1 MNVRHTGKSIIQS
14 MLYLLHRGYWQDKN
28 IQNSLSVAEKK
39 KLDTALQ
46 IKEFIDKI
54 PGGFLIYS
62 AEENEEIIYAND
74 SLIKIFN
81 CDDFNDFYR
90 YTKGSFRGIV
100 HAEEL
105 EAVEA
110 SIRKQISCKDGDV
123 DNVDY
128 RIIQKGGIVRWV
140 EDYGQYVKGDDGH
153 DYFYVFICD
162 ATEKITQRLM
172 ETFTLRHDHQEKEQK
187 LHQLIEEYDKE
198 RKLIRQEHL
207 QRLEVIEGLSVNYDS
222 ILYADFNANL
232 VLPYRVSTRVQQ
244 QFEQK
249 MQVRE
254 FEWFL
259 QNYTNVWVHPED
271 RALFTE
277 LTSMDYIRKQLT
289 KNRTYHLNYRCIE
302 NDEIKYIQLRI
313 VNVGKN
319 GDASQIVMG
328 FQNVDEEVIKELKH
342 KQVLETAFRT
352 AKLAEIA
359 KASFLSNMS
368 HDMRTPL
375 NAIFGY
381 TAIAKKNNKDNL
393 ETLEALDGIETASRQ
408 ILELIDKVLALTYMD
423 AQAYSVNEEEGNVCD
438 VVRSVYADALPKA
451 DKKGLRFTVDTSAV
465 RNEVVLADLPKL
477 TQVLTQIVSNAV
489 LYTEHGEVKITVSE
503 RKSGVNEFATY
514 EFIVNDTGIGMDE
527 DFLLRVFDPFERA
540 KNTTASGIYGTG
552 LGLTIAKSMIE
563 VMGGTIT
570 AHSELGKGS
579 TFTVAVSL
587 RTKEK
592 SDCDGDENGE
602 ELTGKKILIVED
614 NPLNLEIETELL
626 QDYGFI
632 VDTAVNGQI
641 AVDKIRAAEKDDYD
655 LILMDIQM
663 PVLDGRAASQAIRAL
678 DSELSGIPIIA
689 LSANA
694 FDSDKILSLQAGIN
708 AHLNKPIDM
717 PVLINAMQKAF
728 SQRK

>member
-1 MNVRHTGKSIIQS
+1 MSARNTGNGIIQS
-14 MLYLLHRGYWQDKN
+14 IFYLIRRGYWHDDN
-28 IQNSLSVAEKK
+28 ISNTLSAAEKR
-39 KLDTALQ
+39 KLETALQ
-46 IKEFIDKI
+46 VKEFIDKI

-62 AEENEEIIYAND
+62 AEGNEEIIYANEA
-74 SLIKIFN
+74 LIKIFN
-81 CDDFNDFYR
+81 CDDFNDFYS

-100 HAEEL
+100 HPEDL
-105 EAVEA
+105 EAAEA
-110 SIRKQISCKDGDV
+110 SIKRQISGNDGDV

-140 EDYGQYVKGDDGH
+140 EDYGQFVKGDGGNN
-153 DYFYVFICD
+153 YFYVFICD
-162 ATEKITQRLM
+162 ATEKVTQRLM
-172 ETFTLRHDHQEKEQK
+172 ETFSMRHAHEEKEQK
-187 LHQLIEEYDKE
+187 LHRLIEEYDKE

-232 VLPYRVSTRVQQ
+232 VLPYRLSTRVQQ

-259 QNYTNVWVHPED
+259 RDYANAWVHPED
-271 RALFTE
+271 KALFTE
-277 LTSMDYIRKQLT
+277 LTSLDYIRKQLAE
-289 KNRTYHLNYRCIE
+289 NNTYHLNYRCIE
-302 NDEIKYIQLRI
+302 NGEVKYIQLRI
-313 VNVGKN
+313 VNVGKSN
-319 GDASQIVMG
+319 NASQIVMG
-328 FQNVDEEVIKELKH
+328 FQNVDDEVIKELKH
-342 KQVLETAFRT
+342 KQVLESAFRT
-352 AKLAEIA
+352 AKLAEVA
-359 KASFLSNMS
+359 KDSFLSNMS

-381 TAIAKKNNKDNL
+381 TALAKKNSKGNM

-408 ILELIDKVLALTYMD
+408 ILELIDKVLELTYMD

-465 RNEVVLADLPKL
+465 RHEIVLADLPKL

-489 LYTEHGEVKITVSE
+489 LYTERGSVAITVSE
-503 RKSGVNEFATY
+503 RKSGLNEFATY
-514 EFIVNDTGIGMDE
+514 EFVVSDTGIGMDE

-570 AHSELGKGS
+570 VHSELNKGS

-587 RTKEK
+587 RTKTK
-592 SDCDGDENGE
+592 SNGNGEENGE

-641 AVDKIRAAEKDDYD
+641 AVDKIKEAKKGDYD

-663 PVLDGRAASQAIRAL
+663 PVLDGRAASKAIRAL
-678 DSELSGIPIIA
+678 NSELSAIPIIA

-717 PVLINAMQKAF
+717 PVLIDAMKKAF
-728 SQRK
+728 AERK

>member
-1 MNVRHTGKSIIQS
+1 MSARNTGNGIIQS
-14 MLYLLHRGYWQDKN
+14 IFYLIRRGYWHDDN
-28 IQNSLSVAEKK
+28 ISNTLSAAEKR
-39 KLDTALQ
+39 KLETALQ
-46 IKEFIDKI
+46 VKEFNDKI

-62 AEENEEIIYAND
+62 AEGNEEIIYANEA
-74 SLIKIFN
+74 LIKIFN
-81 CDDFNDFYR
+81 CDDFNDFYS

-100 HAEEL
+100 HPEDL
-105 EAVEA
+105 EAAEA
-110 SIRKQISCKDGDV
+110 SIKRQISGNDGDV

-140 EDYGQYVKGDDGH
+140 EDYGQFVKGDGGNN
-153 DYFYVFICD
+153 YFYVFICD
-162 ATEKITQRLM
+162 ATEKVTQRLM
-172 ETFTLRHDHQEKEQK
+172 ETFSMRHAHEEKEQK
-187 LHQLIEEYDKE
+187 LHRLIEEYDKE

-232 VLPYRVSTRVQQ
+232 VLPYRLSTRVQQ

-259 QNYTNVWVHPED
+259 RDYANAWVHPED
-271 RALFTE
+271 KALFTE
-277 LTSMDYIRKQLT
+277 LTSLDYIRKQLAE
-289 KNRTYHLNYRCIE
+289 NNTYHLNYRCIE
-302 NDEIKYIQLRI
+302 NGEVKYIQLRI
-313 VNVGKN
+313 VNVGKSN
-319 GDASQIVMG
+319 NASQIVMG
-328 FQNVDEEVIKELKH
+328 FQNVDDEVIKELKH
-342 KQVLETAFRT
+342 KQVLESAFRT
-352 AKLAEIA
+352 AKLAEVA
-359 KASFLSNMS
+359 KDSFLSNMS

-381 TAIAKKNNKDNL
+381 TALAKKNSKGNM

-408 ILELIDKVLALTYMD
+408 ILELIDKVLELTYMD

-465 RNEVVLADLPKL
+465 RHEIVLADLPKL

-489 LYTEHGEVKITVSE
+489 LYTERGSVAITVSE
-503 RKSGVNEFATY
+503 RKSGLNEFATY
-514 EFIVNDTGIGMDE
+514 EFVVSDTGIGMDE

-570 AHSELGKGS
+570 VHSELNKGS

-587 RTKEK
+587 RTKTK
-592 SDCDGDENGE
+592 SNGNGEENGE

-641 AVDKIRAAEKDDYD
+641 AVDKIKEAKKGDYD

-663 PVLDGRAASQAIRAL
+663 PVLDGRAASKAIRAL
-678 DSELSGIPIIA
+678 NSELSAIPIIA

-717 PVLINAMQKAF
+717 PVLIDAMKKAF
-728 SQRK
+728 AERK